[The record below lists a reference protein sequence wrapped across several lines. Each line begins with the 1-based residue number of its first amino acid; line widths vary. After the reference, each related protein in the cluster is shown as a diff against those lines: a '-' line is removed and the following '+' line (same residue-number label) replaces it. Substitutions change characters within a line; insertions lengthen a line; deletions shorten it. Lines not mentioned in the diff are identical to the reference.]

1 MKKLLGILVLSLLW
15 CNGVLANELN
25 ANSFFNKFNMR
36 SIYSSMG
43 PQLKYWCGS
52 YPFEFFTI
60 KEKNNNSITLVRN
73 DDHFWIIT
81 FLENNKIELINQ
93 ITSGTYLTSHD
104 YELKYI
110 SAMNEWWS
118 IDAANLGKL
127 NISEG
132 ENCKKLSSQSA
143 NTDEKK
149 DVAEFKDGE
158 YIGQEAFTDE
168 YGNTYVGE
176 WKDGKY
182 NGQGTQT
189 SSGGYKYVGEFKNG
203 KKHGQGTI
211 TYPSGG
217 KYVGEW
223 KDGKFNGQ
231 GILIRGWK
239 IIYVGEWKMSK
250 KHGQGTYTYA
260 DGRKYVGEWKENKK
274 HGQGT
279 YTYADGRKDAGEWKE
294 DKFVK

>member
-1 MKKLLGILVLSLLW
+1 
-15 CNGVLANELN
+15 
-25 ANSFFNKFNMR
+25 
-36 SIYSSMG
+36 MG

-60 KEKNNNSITLVRN
+60 KEKNNNSITLVR
-73 DDHFWIIT
+73 DDTQFWMIK
-81 FLENNKIELINQ
+81 FLKNNKIQLTDQ
-93 ITSGTYLTSHD
+93 ITDGTYLTND
-104 YELKYI
+104 VYELKYI

-189 SSGGYKYVGEFKNG
+189 FSAGHKYVGEFKNG

>member
-1 MKKLLGILVLSLLW
+1 MKKLFLYIFLGLLW

-73 DDHFWIIT
+73 DDHFWIIN
-81 FLENNKIELINQ
+81 FLENNKIQLINQ

-127 NISEG
+127 NVSEG

-143 NTDEKK
+143 NTDE
-149 DVAEFKDGE
+149 FKDGE
-158 YIGQEAFTDE
+158 YIGQEAFTDK

-182 NGQGTQT
+182 DGQGTLT
-189 SSGGYKYVGEFKNG
+189 WTSGGKYVGGWKDGEFHGQGTFTFAGGDKYVGEFKD
-203 KKHGQGTI
+203 
-211 TYPSGG
+211 SSR
-217 KYVGEW
+217 
-223 KDGKFNGQ
+223 NGQ
-231 GILIRGWK
+231 GI
-239 IIYVGEWKMSK
+239 
-250 KHGQGTYTYA
+250 YTYV
-260 DGRKYVGEWKENKK
+260 DGTVEKGIWENGELVEPN
-274 HGQGT
+274 
-279 YTYADGRKDAGEWKE
+279 
-294 DKFVK
+294 

>member
-1 MKKLLGILVLSLLW
+1 MKAIGIIVLSLMW

-189 SSGGYKYVGEFKNG
+189 FSAGHKYVGEFKNG

-231 GILIRGWK
+231 GILTRGWK

-260 DGRKYVGEWKENKK
+260 DGRK
-274 HGQGT
+274 
-279 YTYADGRKDAGEWKE
+279 DAGEWKE

>member
-1 MKKLLGILVLSLLW
+1 MACLNQQVIKSIMKKLLGILVLGLLW

-43 PQLKYWCGS
+43 PQLKFWCGS
-52 YPFEFFTI
+52 YPFEFF
-60 KEKNNNSITLVRN
+60 KLEKQNNQSITLIR
-73 DDHFWIIT
+73 DDTQFWIIK
-81 FLENNKIELINQ
+81 FLKNNKIELTDQ
-93 ITSGTYLTSHD
+93 ITDGTYLTND
-104 YELKYI
+104 VYELKYI

-118 IDAANLGKL
+118 IDTANSGKL
-127 NISEG
+127 NIPEG

-143 NTDEKK
+143 NTD
-149 DVAEFKDGE
+149 EFKDGE

-189 SSGGYKYVGEFKNG
+189 FSSGHKYVGEFKNG

-217 KYVGEW
+217 KYVGGW
-223 KDGKFNGQ
+223 KDGEF
-231 GILIRGWK
+231 
-239 IIYVGEWKMSK
+239 
-250 KHGQGTYTYA
+250 HGQGTFTFA
-260 DGRKYVGEWKENKK
+260 GGNKYVGEFKDSSRN
-274 HGQGT
+274 GQGT
-279 YTYADGRKDAGEWKE
+279 LTYVDGTVEKGIWENGELVE
-294 DKFVK
+294 PN

>member
-1 MKKLLGILVLSLLW
+1 MSVNVKRVNLNFSIKLLGILVLGLLW
-15 CNGVLANELN
+15 SNGVLANELN

-149 DVAEFKDGE
+149 DVGELKDGE
-158 YIGQEAFTDE
+158 YNAQEAFTDE
-168 YGNTYVGE
+168 RGNTYVGE

-182 NGQGTQT
+182 NGQG
-189 SSGGYKYVGEFKNG
+189 
-203 KKHGQGTI
+203 
-211 TYPSGG
+211 
-217 KYVGEW
+217 
-223 KDGKFNGQ
+223 
-231 GILIRGWK
+231 ILIREWK

-260 DGRKYVGEWKENKK
+260 DGRK
-274 HGQGT
+274 
-279 YTYADGRKDAGEWKE
+279 DAGEWKE

>member
-1 MKKLLGILVLSLLW
+1 MKAIGIIVLSLMW

-60 KEKNNNSITLVRN
+60 KEKNNNSITLVR
-73 DDHFWIIT
+73 DDTQFWIIK
-81 FLENNKIELINQ
+81 FLKNNKIQLTDQ
-93 ITSGTYLTSHD
+93 ITDGTYLTND
-104 YELKYI
+104 VYELKYI

-127 NISEG
+127 NVSEG

-189 SSGGYKYVGEFKNG
+189 FSAGHKYVGEFKNG

-279 YTYADGRKDAGEWKE
+279 YTYADG
-294 DKFVK
+294 